1 MRALTGLLVIVAL
14 SGSAM
19 AQEKKGKSLKLKDLP
34 AAVQKTVEPNLNG
47 GEIKNIAKI
56 TFPIRRRSLRRPP
69 PSCTRS

>member
-1 MRALTGLLVIVAL
+1 MRALTVLFAIVAL
-14 SGSAM
+14 GSAM
-19 AQEKKGKSLKLKDLP
+19 AQAKKDLQLKDLP